1 MADVN
6 ALSSLYPQPP
16 QQPSNTNVLVSDPT
30 KVIGLL
36 SGIQDYRL
44 KQQQFDALAQ
54 QPGAVL
60 AGQNISN
67 QTAQMQQQALA
78 ARVVH
83 GVMGNYLAGI
93 KNPTADD
100 VRGAAALAAR
110 SVPDVAI
117 KYPDIIT
124 AASDVVT
131 KHPNGIKY
139 GAGLLLNSQLSPET
153 ASSLVEAPPNP
164 VTGAARKMTVPE
176 SNLAG
181 GRDVALPPGESEQ
194 IGEPKKVYLADQE
207 RSATTQANLRKLE
220 MVYPLVQQLG
230 NSNFGPGSAEFA
242 KVKGAL
248 VTAGVIDP
256 NTSDLKVRQEAGKYL
271 LNYAQG
277 AQNAGRSDHALSAAI
292 GSNPNLDL
300 TQPANLALIRNQIGM
315 DKADAAIPVLFNQLH
330 PSDTSKRY
338 YKEFKANFYRDYDQ
352 RAFFYDKMSPD
363 ERRQL
368 VDSLGA
374 KDSAAYKKFAKSYA
388 DLKSAG
394 FLSPAAKSGQ

>member
-1 MADVN
+1 MPIIRGGGNMADVN
-6 ALSSLYPQPP
+6 ALSSLYPPPP
-16 QQPSNTNVLVSDPT
+16 QQNNNTNALLSDPA

-36 SGIQDYRL
+36 GAVQDYQL
-44 KQQQFDALAQ
+44 KQRQFNALSQ
-54 QPGAVL
+54 QPDAVL
-60 AGQNISN
+60 AGQNIQN

-100 VRGAAALAAR
+100 VRSAAALAAR
-110 SVPDVAI
+110 SAPDVAV

-164 VTGAARKMTVPE
+164 VTGATRKMTVPE

-181 GRDVALPPGESEQ
+181 GRDVGLPPGDQ
-194 IGEPKKVYLADQE
+194 KVLEANKEAYTADQE
-207 RSATTQANLRKLE
+207 RSAATQANLRKLE
-220 MVYPLVQQLG
+220 TVYPLVQQLG
-230 NSNFGPGSAEFA
+230 NSNFGPGSPEFA
-242 KVKGAL
+242 KLKGAL
-248 VTAGVIDP
+248 TTAGIIDP
-256 NTSDLKVRQEAGKYL
+256 NTSDLKVRQEVGKYL

-277 AQNAGRSDHALSAAI
+277 AANAVRSDHALSSAI

-300 TQPANLALIRNQIGM
+300 TQPANLALIRNQI
-315 DKADAAIPVLFNQLH
+315 V
-330 PSDTSKRY
+330 
-338 YKEFKANFYRDYDQ
+338 
-352 RAFFYDKMSPD
+352 
-363 ERRQL
+363 
-368 VDSLGA
+368 
-374 KDSAAYKKFAKSYA
+374 
-388 DLKSAG
+388 
-394 FLSPAAKSGQ
+394 

>member
-16 QQPSNTNVLVSDPT
+16 QQNNNANALLSDPA
-30 KVIGLL
+30 KVVGLVNAL
-36 SGIQDYRL
+36 NQNRL
-44 KQQQFDALAQ
+44 FTATFDAQSQIPQTTLEGQ
-54 QPGAVL
+54 Q
-60 AGQNISN
+60 ISN
-67 QTAQMQQQALA
+67 ATAQMQQQALA

-93 KNPTADD
+93 KKPTADD

-110 SVPDVAI
+110 SAPDVAL

-131 KHPNGIKY
+131 KHPQGIKY

-181 GRDVALPPGESEQ
+181 GRDVALPPGDQ
-194 IGEPKKVYLADQE
+194 KVLEANKEAYTADQE
-207 RSATTQANLRKLE
+207 RSAATQANLRKLE
-220 MVYPLVQQLG
+220 TVYPLVQQLG

-242 KVKGAL
+242 KLKGAL
-248 VTAGVIDP
+248 TTAGIIDP
-256 NTSDLKVRQEAGKYL
+256 NTSDLKVRQEVGKYL

-277 AQNAGRSDHALSAAI
+277 ASNAGRSDHALSTAI

-300 TQPANLALIRNQIGM
+300 TQPANLALVRNQIGM
-315 DKADAAIPVLFNQLH
+315 DKADAAIPVLFHQQH
-330 PSDTSKRY
+330 PNANDKASYND
-338 YKEFKANFYRDYDQ
+338 FKANFYRNYDP
-352 RAFFYDKMSPD
+352 RAFIYDKMAPE
-363 ERRQL
+363 ERREL
-368 VDSLGA
+368 IDSLGS
-374 KDSAAYKKFAKSYA
+374 KQSQAYQKFAKTY
-388 DLKSAG
+388 DQLK
-394 FLSPAAKSGQ
+394 KSNFVTPNAQ